1 MPRRVVVTGLGA
13 VSPIGNGVDQT
24 WDAAANGRSGIGLLE
39 GFDTVDYKCRIAGQ
53 VRNLDPT
60 DYIPAKMAK
69 RLDPF
74 CHYALVASVMAKDD
88 AGLQISEEEG
98 ARAGV
103 ILGCGFGG
111 MKTIEEQHTILL
123 ERGPSRMS
131 PFFIPTVCVNMA
143 AGLIAILH
151 GAKGPNTCVATACAA
166 GNHSIGESF
175 RLIARGDADIMF
187 CGGAE
192 AVVAPSGL
200 AGFASMKAISMR
212 NDEPQKASRPFDADR
227 DGFVMSEGSGVLV
240 LEELERAKKRGAR
253 IYAEVAGYGLSGDA
267 YHMTAPSPDGDGAV
281 RCMAMAIRDAGL
293 NLEQIEY
300 INAHGTSTPLN
311 DAMETTAIKVL
322 FKEHAYKLA
331 VSSTKSMT
339 GHLLGGAGGIE
350 GVLSALTIFHGVLPP
365 TINYETPDPECDL
378 DYVPNQ
384 AREAKV
390 DYVLSNAFGFGG
402 TNASVI
408 FKRFKA

>member
-13 VSPIGNGVDQT
+13 VSPIGIGVDQT
-24 WDAAANGRSGIGLLE
+24 WDAAVNGRSGIGLLE
-39 GFDTVDYKCRIAGQ
+39 GFETDGYKCRIAGQ
-53 VRNLDPT
+53 VKNLNPT
-60 DYIPAKMAK
+60 DYIPPKMAK

-74 CHYALVASVMAKDD
+74 CHYALSASVLAKNDS
-88 AGLQISEEEG
+88 GIEIPESESG
-98 ARAGV
+98 RVGV
-103 ILGCGFGG
+103 VLGCGFGG

-123 ERGPSRMS
+123 EKGPSRMS

-151 GAKGPNTCVATACAA
+151 QAKGPNTCIATACAA

-175 RLIARGDADIMF
+175 RMIARGDCDAAF

-200 AGFASMKAISMR
+200 AGFASMKAISLR
-212 NDEPQKASRPFDADR
+212 NDDPERASRPFDADR

-240 LEELERAKKRGAR
+240 LEELERARKRGAR
-253 IYAEVAGYGLSGDA
+253 IYAEIVGYGLSGDG
-267 YHMTAPSPDGDGAV
+267 YHMTAPQPDGEGAA
-281 RCMAMAIRDAGL
+281 RCMEMAVRDAGISPD
-293 NLEQIEY
+293 QVDY

-311 DAMETTAIKVL
+311 DAMETNAIKRF

-331 VSSTKSMT
+331 ISSTKSMT

-350 GVLSALTIFHGVLPP
+350 GVLTALTVFHGIMPP

-384 AREAKV
+384 ARQAKV
-390 DYVLSNAFGFGG
+390 EYALSNAFGFGG
-402 TNASVI
+402 TNASLI
-408 FKRFKA
+408 FKRFQG